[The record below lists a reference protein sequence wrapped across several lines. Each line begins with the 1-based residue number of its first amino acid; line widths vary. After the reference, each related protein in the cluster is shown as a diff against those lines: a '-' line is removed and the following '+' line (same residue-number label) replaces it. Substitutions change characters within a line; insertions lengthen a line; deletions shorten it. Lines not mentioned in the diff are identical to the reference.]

1 MNFDFSQADLEL
13 KDAVRFLKEEFLHI
27 STGRANPSL
36 LDGVM
41 VESYG
46 SKQPIKNIAS
56 IGLED
61 ARTMKITP
69 WDRSQMQAIERALHD
84 SQLPFSVSVSDS
96 GVRVNIPQ
104 LTEESK
110 KSLVKLAKEKLED
123 ARVRVRNTRQDTM
136 KDIEAAEKNGDFAE
150 DQKNRYKDELQ
161 KKVDTTNN
169 ELQGLFESKEAD
181 IMKV

>member
-1 MNFDFSQADLEL
+1 MSFNFTHTEQGLQ
-13 KDAVRFLKEEFLHI
+13 DAVRFLKEEFLHI

-36 LDGVM
+36 LDGVV

-46 SKQPIKNIAS
+46 TKQPIKNIAS
-56 IGLED
+56 ISLED

-69 WDRSQMQAIERALHD
+69 WDRSQVQAIERALHD
-84 SQLPFSVSVSDS
+84 SQLPFSVSVSDG

-110 KSLVKLAKEKLED
+110 RTLVKLAKEKLEE
-123 ARVRVRNTRQDTM
+123 ARVRVRNVRQEAV
-136 KDIEAAEKNGDFAE
+136 KEIEAGEKNGDFAE

-161 KKVDTTNN
+161 KKVDATNN
-169 ELQGLFESKEAD
+169 QLQELFESKEAD

>member
-1 MNFDFSQADLEL
+1 MSFNFSQTELDLQ
-13 KDAVRFLKEEFLHI
+13 DALRFLKEEFLHI

-36 LDGVM
+36 LDGVV

-61 ARTMKITP
+61 SRTMKIAP
-69 WDRSQMQAIERALHD
+69 WDKSQMQAIERALHD
-84 SQLPFSVSVSDS
+84 SQLPFSVSVDDS
-96 GVRVNIPQ
+96 GVRVHIPQ

-110 KSLVKLAKEKLED
+110 RSLIKLVKEKLEE
-123 ARVRVRNTRQDTM
+123 ARVRVRNARQETV
-136 KDIEAAEKNGDFAE
+136 KHIELAEKNGDFAE
-150 DQKNRYKDELQ
+150 DDKNRYKDELQ
-161 KKVDTTNN
+161 KKVDSTNQQ
-169 ELQGLFESKEAD
+169 LQTLFDTKEAD